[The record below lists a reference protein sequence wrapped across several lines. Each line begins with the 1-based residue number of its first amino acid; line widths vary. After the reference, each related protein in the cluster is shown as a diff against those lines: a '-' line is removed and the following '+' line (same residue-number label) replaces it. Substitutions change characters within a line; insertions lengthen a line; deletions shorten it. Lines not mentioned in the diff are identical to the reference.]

1 MQRKELNKMTYYQ
14 LERAALKYL
23 PNNINEELEHE
34 LSINVSN
41 YDEFFKFKC
50 TEETQELYAFTTML
64 LFQKAQNNFLKVSDY
79 IKERYNTSVENLIFN
94 AMADELF
101 KEGE

>member
-1 MQRKELNKMTYYQ
+1 MTYYQ
-14 LERAALKYL
+14 LERAVLKYL
-23 PNNINEELEHE
+23 PNKINEELEHK

-41 YDEFFKFKC
+41 YDEFFQFKC
-50 TEETQELYAFTTML
+50 TEETQELYAFTSML